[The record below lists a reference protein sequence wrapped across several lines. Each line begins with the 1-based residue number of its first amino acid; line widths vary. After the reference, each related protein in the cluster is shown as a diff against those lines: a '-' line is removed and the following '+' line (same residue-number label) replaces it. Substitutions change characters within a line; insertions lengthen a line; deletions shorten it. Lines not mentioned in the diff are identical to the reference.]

1 MGRDELRGKTAL
13 ITGASKRIG
22 RQIALALG
30 RHGMN
35 IVLHYHKSET
45 EAHELREELVEQGL
59 QAWTVQ
65 ADFRDPA
72 QSEGLLDRALPL
84 CGGQLDLL
92 VNNASDFDR
101 SRVGQLD
108 FEALVQSMAINAW
121 APFALARD
129 FCVKIG
135 RGKIINLID
144 SRVDD
149 YDFRHA
155 GYILAKTA
163 LHKMT
168 EMLALQYAP
177 QVAING
183 IMPGLILPPPDQDQA
198 YLEGLTDT
206 VPLQRHGDPE
216 DVAEAA
222 VFLARSTFLTGTLI
236 YVDGGRHLKEYA
248 HGSSYP
254 DQ

>member
-1 MGRDELRGKTAL
+1 MALEDLRGRTAL
-13 ITGASKRIG
+13 VTGASKRIG
-22 RQIALALG
+22 RHIALALA

-35 IVLHYHKSET
+35 VVIHYNHSEA
-45 EAHELREELVEQGL
+45 EAHELRDLLHEQGL
-59 QAWTVQ
+59 QAWTLQ
-65 ADFRDPA
+65 ADFLDPQQA
-72 QSEGLLDRALPL
+72 DTVIERALEMA
-84 CGGQLDLL
+84 GQLDLL
-92 VNNASDFDR
+92 VNNASDFDQN
-101 SRVGQLD
+101 RVGQLD
-108 FEALVQSMAINAW
+108 FDTLVASIAINAW

-149 YDFRHA
+149 YDFRHT
-155 GYILAKTA
+155 GYILAKTM

-183 IMPGLILPPPDQDQA
+183 IMPGLILPPPDKDDSF
-198 YLEGLTDT
+198 LDSLTDT
-206 VPLQRHGDPE
+206 VPLQRHGDPD

-222 VFLARSTFLTGTLI
+222 VFLARSTFLTGALI
-236 YVDGGRHLKEYA
+236 HVDGGRHLKEYH